1 MSAQLLTSA
10 KCPSALHSEP
20 RWLVMSVGELCSE
33 LKDLS
38 AFVIARDKLPGDE
51 AAKAAVS
58 KNVVDSFVQRI
69 SCVKVFNSQ
78 VGLQLCKTLV
88 ECELNDELRIAIQTA
103 IDSRVG
109 GTVAAIQHARH
120 GNMHYPQKLTSQICN
135 YFTAEEQALLRG
147 DRTSVAGR
155 MQVVIDRFRRIG
167 LQSPHE
173 QTVKWAV
180 ALAALAI
187 AESCG
192 SYPTYSSV
200 FAMVHDFKA
209 TLDSSRTNW
218 PFGHMVDFP
227 ITATELPADV
237 FRHAYDEDNPPVP
250 FMWDRLAATAEHHV
264 PLRKSSNLLKRDG
277 ASSSGPHMAQ
287 SAAQN
292 QTVTWDQLRDL
303 LQGRGG
309 FQQGSSSL
317 GHQAVKARM
326 LGDVSPETPR
336 TPHEADGLS
345 SFQPHG
351 RRFSALALPDRDR
364 EDVASPG
371 PRVQEPLPAVPER
384 QLVLRTAPALA
395 DTAPLAA
402 AAASGAGGVGSAPA
416 TPKAIAT
423 PPETTRATTAEE
435 YEARALAALVD
446 RKEKKAIAKKAEAK
460 KAGAKKRPA
469 AAEESSA
476 DEPPAAPAAKK
487 RPAAAVEPPSALDEA
502 VIIFECTAED
512 KKHPRRNFQ
521 SKAYHATATNAAK
534 LGYTDADVRACAQ
547 QSHKHA
553 GEIYDAS

>member
-1 MSAQLLTSA
+1 M
-10 KCPSALHSEP
+10 
-20 RWLVMSVGELCSE
+20 
-33 LKDLS
+33 
-38 AFVIARDKLPGDE
+38 
-51 AAKAAVS
+51 
-58 KNVVDSFVQRI
+58 
-69 SCVKVFNSQ
+69 
-78 VGLQLCKTLV
+78 
-88 ECELNDELRIAIQTA
+88 
-103 IDSRVG
+103 
-109 GTVAAIQHARH
+109 
-120 GNMHYPQKLTSQICN
+120 
-135 YFTAEEQALLRG
+135 LRG
-147 DRTSVAGR
+147 DLTSVADR

-264 PLRKSSNLLKRDG
+264 PLRKSSNLLKKDG

-502 VIIFECTAED
+502 VIIFQEASPPQLPIEGIPCHGHTCGEIRIYRCGREGLCPTVTQAC
-512 KKHPRRNFQ
+512 RRDLRCIVDLDGGLSMHAVCLLYACSYLYVVQ
-521 SKAYHATATNAAK
+521 SCIQFTHCALQRHVPVASATW
-534 LGYTDADVRACAQ
+534 L
-547 QSHKHA
+547 A
-553 GEIYDAS
+553 GEALQVARTCGDPFSGR